1 MVSSI
6 SWKWLHSDEI
16 KILFLPIT
24 ILLNSLC
31 LSRICEPIVI
41 QNFPTDT
48 RVTHD
53 RYVMHKMIF
62 RMPFPIRPGAI
73 LRPGI
78 EENISFHLNLVS
90 QLDALVGEAG
100 IPRNFDKRKQP
111 YMAIYVY
118 QLTWHAY
125 VWSRISKKRLEN
137 FQQYF
142 VSC

>member
-1 MVSSI
+1 M
-6 SWKWLHSDEI
+6 
-16 KILFLPIT
+16 
-24 ILLNSLC
+24 
-31 LSRICEPIVI
+31 
-41 QNFPTDT
+41 
-48 RVTHD
+48 
-53 RYVMHKMIF
+53 
-62 RMPFPIRPGAI
+62 
-73 LRPGI
+73 
-78 EENISFHLNLVS
+78 EENISVHLNQVS

-125 VWSRISKKRLEN
+125 VWYQISQKRLEI

>member
-1 MVSSI
+1 M
-6 SWKWLHSDEI
+6 E
-16 KILFLPIT
+16 
-24 ILLNSLC
+24 
-31 LSRICEPIVI
+31 
-41 QNFPTDT
+41 
-48 RVTHD
+48 
-53 RYVMHKMIF
+53 
-62 RMPFPIRPGAI
+62 A
-73 LRPGI
+73 
-78 EENISFHLNLVS
+78 NISVHLNLVS

-125 VWSRISKKRLEN
+125 VWSQISQKRLEI